1 MTETLAIYAAAA
13 TDGEFE
19 SLPKKHRDRVTKWAH
34 ELEWMDLEL
43 KQGKRLTGPYGLYSQ
58 IAQHMGLSVTQVSRI
73 IKRWQATQDWHVLLD
88 KRVSNNKPVE
98 DYGVKTPRFRA
109 WAVRFAEHECRS
121 SREAIRKIY
130 TIFLHGGM
138 IIDGYERHVPGTIPP
153 EVNDR
158 ALYRI
163 FADHANDIQR
173 ARTGVDS
180 VKSLPVLRDRT
191 VLEVGQWYEMDD
203 VMHDIEVLYQGKAVR
218 VSEFGMFDYASACRI
233 HWGSIPNFRRLDDNK
248 RQALN
253 RKMALMFL
261 AYVLRYIGYHP
272 GKCVIMMEHATAT
285 LSQDKIDLLK
295 TATGGVVTI
304 RKGGIKGAAQKA
316 IGGRAARGKGNPMA
330 KGGIEG
336 SHSLIHTSQGNLP
349 LQTGWT
355 GRNEPATTW
364 ALRREAE
371 QVAYWQMAL
380 RAQGREDLA
389 SKLDLPALSWDDFTQ
404 LLITKYA
411 LINGRTDHKISGWEH
426 NKTVEYCVG
435 NGYWVSEADL
445 NQTPEQR
452 QALCLLVRQHPDMV
466 REANMSPAQ
475 VWERGRGQL
484 VKLPLAAYVDLIG
497 DDRDFGRT
505 VRVNAGLIRVQD
517 KLCNN
522 GEQLIYLAE
531 ASTDGRQPLRLQDG
545 HTYRVVINPYA
556 THELIVLDDS
566 GRILG
571 RAPQYAKV
579 NPLSEDLY
587 KSIGKAEARKT
598 ADMARQ
604 RARWQAENEFNRS
617 RHQANKDVMHE
628 AHQSAL
634 GLITPSVP
642 GKPAARKPSIN
653 RDDLA
658 AVLTDTPE
666 DGQGQDAEEDI
677 TVDISDLF

>member
-13 TDGEFE
+13 TDEEFE

-88 KRVSNNKPVE
+88 GRVTNGKPVE
-98 DYGVKTPRFRA
+98 DYGIKTPRFRA

-130 TIFLHGGM
+130 TIFIYGGM
-138 IIDGYERHVPGTIPP
+138 VIDGYERHVPGTIPP

-173 ARTGVDS
+173 ARVGVDS
-180 VKSLPVLRDRT
+180 VKTVPVLRDRA

-203 VMHDIEVLYQGKAVR
+203 VVHDAQVLYQGKAVR

-233 HWGSIPNFRRLDDNK
+233 HWGNIPNFRRMSDNK
-248 RQALN
+248 RQTLN
-253 RKMALMFL
+253 RKMSLMFL

-272 GKCVIMMEHATAT
+272 DKCVIMMEHATAT
-285 LSQDKIDLLK
+285 LTQDKMDLLK
-295 TATGGVVTI
+295 TATGGVIEV
-304 RKGGIKGAAQKA
+304 RKGGLKGAAQKV
-316 IGGRAARGKGNPMA
+316 IGGRAARGHGNPMA

-336 SHSLIHTSQGNLP
+336 SHNLIHNVQGNIP
-349 LQTGWT
+349 LQVGWT
-355 GRNEPATTW
+355 GRNEPALTW
-364 ALRREAE
+364 GMRREAE
-371 QVAYWQMAL
+371 QVAFWQMAL
-380 RAQGREDLA
+380 RAKGRDDLA
-389 SKLDLPALSWDDFTQ
+389 DKLDMPAMSWDAFGEY
-404 LLITKYA
+404 LIVKYA
-411 LINGRTDHKISGWEH
+411 LINGRTEHKLSGWGA
-426 NKTVEYCVG
+426 NKTIQYCIG
-435 NGYWVSEADL
+435 NGAWVDEADL
-445 NQTPEQR
+445 QQSPQQR
-452 QALCLLVRQHPDMV
+452 LMLQALVDQHPDLV
-466 REANMSPAQ
+466 REVDMSPAQ
-475 VWERGRGQL
+475 VWARGKGRL

-517 KLCNN
+517 KFCNN

-531 ASTDGRQPLRLQDG
+531 AATEGRQPLRLQDG

-587 KSIGKAEARKT
+587 KSIGHAEARKA
-598 ADMARQ
+598 ADMTQQ
-604 RARWQAENEFNRS
+604 RARWQAENEFNIN
-617 RHQANKDVMHE
+617 RHQAN
-628 AHQSAL
+628 QSIAEQGGVTRGPRKSISYAPHNQEQEDYVAPPQL
-634 GLITPSVP
+634 TTTQPSGLP
-642 GKPAARKPSIN
+642 
-653 RDDLA
+653 DDYD
-658 AVLTDTPE
+658 DT
-666 DGQGQDAEEDI
+666 
-677 TVDISDLF
+677 TYTSR